1 LAETLGARVYGEPQ
15 ASGVAFPSVHPLF
28 AGVLPSLSQGIH
40 RALEP
45 ADVLLVVGLNLFQ
58 PFLYAPQGPLPAGVA
73 VVQIDSDPWEVG
85 KNYAV
90 QVGILSDPKAALAQL
105 IPLVRQRLTAAQ
117 QDAAKRRLESEREL
131 RRQERTGLEARAAE
145 DENAEP
151 MSPIVLMREVA
162 QALPDD
168 AVVVNESVTSG
179 GTLRPW
185 LKLKDDKSF
194 FQAKGG
200 GLGFG
205 LPAVVGVKLALP
217 HRPVVGLVGEG
228 SAMYAIQALWTAAH
242 YDVPAV
248 FVICNNAQYRIL
260 KAGLLA
266 FRSEPAKQGRFVG
279 MDLVQPEIDFV
290 KLAEALGVFAQR
302 VTRAQEV
309 GPALRQ
315 ALSRKGP
322 SLIDIPLDRSVKPL
336 F

>member
-1 LAETLGARVYGEPQ
+1 
-15 ASGVAFPSVHPLF
+15 
-28 AGVLPSLSQGIH
+28 
-40 RALEP
+40 
-45 ADVLLVVGLNLFQ
+45 
-58 PFLYAPQGPLPAGVA
+58 
-73 VVQIDSDPWEVG
+73 
-85 KNYAV
+85 
-90 QVGILSDPKAALAQL
+90 
-105 IPLVRQRLTAAQ
+105 
-117 QDAAKRRLESEREL
+117 
-131 RRQERTGLEARAAE
+131 
-145 DENAEP
+145 

-179 GTLRPW
+179 GTLRAW
-185 LKLKDDKSF
+185 LKLQDAKSF

-228 SAMYAIQALWTAAH
+228 SAMYAIQSLWTAAH
-242 YDVPAV
+242 YDLPVV
-248 FVICNNAQYRIL
+248 FIICNNAQYRIL

-266 FRSEPAKQGRFVG
+266 FRSEPAKQGKFVG

-290 KLAEALGVFAQR
+290 KLAESMGVAAQR
-302 VTRAQEV
+302 VSKPQEV

-315 ALSRKGP
+315 ALSRGGP
-322 SLIDIPLDRSVKPL
+322 SLIDVPLDRSVKAL